1 MRIRLSPSFL
11 ADLDALTVRAA
22 LHGPSEASSALQHL
36 RAVCREALAL
46 HPTLGRRRPELGRRR
61 RSLPVGDRTLLYSH
75 DPDAD
80 ELRLDRLL
88 GHEETALR

>member
-1 MRIRLSPSFL
+1 MRICLSPSFL
-11 ADLDALTVRAA
+11 ADLDDMTDQAARHRPADASVALD
-22 LHGPSEASSALQHL
+22 HL

-75 DPDAD
+75 DPDAE